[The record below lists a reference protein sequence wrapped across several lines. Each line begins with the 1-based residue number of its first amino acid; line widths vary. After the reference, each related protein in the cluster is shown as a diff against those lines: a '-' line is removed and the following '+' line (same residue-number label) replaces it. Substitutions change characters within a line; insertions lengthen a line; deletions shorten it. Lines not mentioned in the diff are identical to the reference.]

1 MIPTILTLT
10 TLGVYLLATYG
21 FWRRIHTEPAGTH
34 SAKGMELPVLLGCL
48 AAALHLWFLANGM
61 LGDSSLN
68 LALGYVFSLVSL
80 MTVLVYLSAVATG
93 NVINL
98 GLFVMPVGF
107 FGLLIG
113 RFFTG
118 EDLPVTDVPMLQWW
132 HLGIALL
139 AFGFL
144 CIAAAQAFLLYIQ
157 DRHLHSH
164 RPGSLLPALPPIQT
178 MERNLFRLTLI
189 GFVLLTLNLVIGM
202 GFQYAQ
208 EGRTLAFNHHV
219 LLSFLAW
226 MGFAAL
232 LAGHRI
238 YGWRGAVAA
247 RWTLAAFGILVLAF
261 FGTRFVTSIIL
272 S

>member
-1 MIPTILTLT
+1 MITTLLTFVA
-10 TLGVYLLATYG
+10 LGVYLLASYG
-21 FWRRIHTEPAGTH
+21 FLRRIRGESGN
-34 SAKGMELPVLLGCL
+34 AKKGPGLEMPVALGWIAAILHAWLLVSGMHQEG
-48 AAALHLWFLANGM
+48 G
-61 LGDSSLN
+61 LN

-80 MTVLVYLSAVATG
+80 MTVVVYLLATITG

-98 GLFVMPVGF
+98 GLFVMPL
-107 FGLLIG
+107 GLLG
-113 RFFTG
+113 LLVGLFLTG
-118 EDLPVTDVPMLQWW
+118 TELPVSDVPMIQWW

-144 CIAAAQAFLLYIQ
+144 CIASAQAFLLYIQ

-189 GFVLLTLNLVIGM
+189 GVVLLTLNLVVGM
-202 GFQYAQ
+202 GYQYAQ

-219 LLSFLAW
+219 LLSFIAW
-226 MGFAAL
+226 LGFAAL

-247 RWTLAAFGILVLAF
+247 RWTLAAFGILVLAY

>member
-1 MIPTILTLT
+1 MFPLILTLT
-10 TLGVYLLATYG
+10 ALGVYLLAGWG
-21 FWRRIHTEPAGTH
+21 FWGRINADPARKRPTFGSRH
-34 SAKGMELPVLLGCL
+34 LLTLVWL
-48 AAALHLWFLANGM
+48 AALVHGWLLAHGM
-61 LGDSSLN
+61 WQEGTLN
-68 LALGYVFSLVSL
+68 LALGLVFSLVSL
-80 MTVLVYLSAVATG
+80 MTVVVYLLTTATG
-93 NVINL
+93 NGINL
-98 GLFVMPVGF
+98 GVFATPIGLA
-107 FGLLIG
+107 GLLVG
-113 RFFTG
+113 AFLTG
-118 EDLPVTDVPMLQWW
+118 SDQPVRDVPMIQWW

-189 GFVLLTLNLVIGM
+189 GFILLTLNLVTGM
-202 GFQYAQ
+202 GYQYVE
-208 EGRTLAFNHHV
+208 EGRVVVFNHHI

-247 RWTLAAFGILVLAF
+247 RWTLSAFAVLVLAY

-272 S
+272 A

>member
-1 MIPTILTLT
+1 MIPIILTLT
-10 TLGVYLLATYG
+10 ALGVYLLAAYG
-21 FWRRIHTEPAGTH
+21 FWRRINAETARTH
-34 SAKGMELPVLLGCL
+34 SAKGIEAPVLLGWIGAILHIWLL
-48 AAALHLWFLANGM
+48 ADGM
-61 LGDSSLN
+61 LDDASLN
-68 LALGYVFSLVSL
+68 LALGYVFSLVAL
-80 MTVLVYLSAVATG
+80 MTVLVYLFATTTG

-98 GLFVMPVGF
+98 GVFAMPVGF
-107 FGLLIG
+107 LGLLVGI
-113 RFFTG
+113 FFTG
-118 EDLPVTDVPMLQWW
+118 EDVHVREVPMIQWW

-144 CIAAAQAFLLYIQ
+144 CIAAAQAFLLHFQ

-189 GFVLLTLNLVIGM
+189 GFVLLTLNLATGM
-202 GFQYAQ
+202 GYQYVQ

-219 LLSFLAW
+219 LLSILAW

-247 RWTLAAFGILVLAF
+247 RWTLSAFGILVLAY
-261 FGTRFVTSIIL
+261 FGTRFVTTIIL

>member
-1 MIPTILTLT
+1 
-10 TLGVYLLATYG
+10 
-21 FWRRIHTEPAGTH
+21 
-34 SAKGMELPVLLGCL
+34 
-48 AAALHLWFLANGM
+48 M
-61 LGDSSLN
+61 LGWIAAILHAGLLVITMFHDGTLN

-80 MTVLVYLSAVATG
+80 MTVVVYLLATTTG

-98 GLFVMPVGF
+98 GIFVMPMGLT
-107 FGLLIG
+107 GLLVG
-113 RFFTG
+113 KFLTG
-118 EDLPVTDVPMLQWW
+118 GDHLVSNVPLIQWW

-144 CIAAAQAFLLYIQ
+144 CIAAAQAILLYIQ
-157 DRHLHSH
+157 DQHLHSH

-189 GFVLLTLNLVIGM
+189 GVILLTLNLVIGM
-202 GFQYAQ
+202 GFQYVQ
-208 EGRTLAFNHHV
+208 DGELLDFNHHI
-219 LLSFLAW
+219 LLSVIAW
-226 MGFAAL
+226 LGFAAL

-247 RWTLAAFGILVLAF
+247 RWTLAAFAVLVLAY
-261 FGTRFVTSIIL
+261 FGTRFVTNIIL